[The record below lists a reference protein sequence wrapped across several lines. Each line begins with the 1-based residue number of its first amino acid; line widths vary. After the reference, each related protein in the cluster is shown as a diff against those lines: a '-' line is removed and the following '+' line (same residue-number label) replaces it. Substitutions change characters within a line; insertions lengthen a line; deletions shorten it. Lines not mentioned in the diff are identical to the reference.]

1 MRSSICITLVVLL
14 FVSGCSTAT
23 VQSVT
28 RAYPTFHDPLKFVEW
43 IYRLPN
49 PRFMIFEDGRIRPH
63 YYTKRLVQLTAGRER
78 CYKEEFHMDWL
89 DFNYIVP
96 GNDYDIKNLHVEKL
110 WQDGDMAK
118 ILVMFDNLGEKQ
130 RLEYLLRRE
139 DEDKGWMID
148 DIFME
153 SASLSQDLSV
163 WCAE

>member
-1 MRSSICITLVVLL
+1 MDLRYLFILMAVVTNFLTACSHNQSISAREGVAV
-14 FVSGCSTAT
+14 FD
-23 VQSVT
+23 
-28 RAYPTFHDPLKFVEW
+28 DPLKFVEW

-49 PRFMIFEDGRIRPH
+49 PRFMIFEDGHIRPH

-96 GNDYDIKNLHVEKL
+96 GNDYDIKNLRIEKL

-118 ILVMFDNLGEKQ
+118 ILVMFDSLGGKQ

-139 DEDKGWMID
+139 NAGWMID

-153 SASLSQDLSV
+153 GASLSQDLSL